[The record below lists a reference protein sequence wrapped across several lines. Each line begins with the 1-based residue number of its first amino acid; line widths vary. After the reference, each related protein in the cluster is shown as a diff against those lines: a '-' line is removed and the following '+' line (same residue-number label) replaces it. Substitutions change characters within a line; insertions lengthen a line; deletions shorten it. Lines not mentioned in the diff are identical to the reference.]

1 MFCHSIILKN
11 IKLEFDDFYMNINMQ
26 FYEKI
31 INFCKAKPNTKIVI
45 KIPKQHE
52 THHFY
57 HQMINNNYKN
67 LFDVIK
73 HVHKLN
79 MELVFIN

>member
-1 MFCHSIILKN
+1 
-11 IKLEFDDFYMNINMQ
+11 MQ

-57 HQMINNNYKN
+57 HQMINNNNYKN
-67 LFDVIK
+67 LFDVVK